1 MSEKNEI
8 CEPTKKTNSGAFP
21 FDNSSLKEAKENQNN
36 GNSIMN
42 NISENH
48 PEKKENLIEGLK
60 DSYVKL
66 YYNLL
71 ELKFEY
77 KEIKIGGKPINHIK
91 DIEKKGNQNFKIING
106 YIKFLEEIEKKVEI
120 EYNKKYEFLLELF
133 IKGDKDKNS
142 NNFEC
147 KYVLKISGKTSQ
159 YKDFDIINNGISN
172 GFNYLLEDLNNF
184 SDKKIN
190 IK

>member
-8 CEPTKKTNSGAFP
+8 CESTKKTNSGASP
-21 FDNSSLKEAKENQNN
+21 FDSFNEAKENQNN
-36 GNSIMN
+36 ENSFMN
-42 NISENH
+42 NISENYF
-48 PEKKENLIEGLK
+48 EKKENLIEGLK

-77 KEIKIGGKPINHIK
+77 KEIKIGGKSIKHIK
-91 DIEKKGNQNFKIING
+91 DIEKKGNPHFEIING

-133 IKGDKDKNS
+133 IKGDKNKNS
-142 NNFEC
+142 NIFEC

>member
-8 CEPTKKTNSGAFP
+8 CEPTKKTNSGASL
-21 FDNSSLKEAKENQNN
+21 FDSCNEAKENQNN
-36 GNSIMN
+36 ENFFMN

-159 YKDFDIINNGISN
+159 YIDYDIINNGTSN
-172 GFNYLLEDLNNF
+172 GFNYLLDYLNNF

-190 IK
+190 NK